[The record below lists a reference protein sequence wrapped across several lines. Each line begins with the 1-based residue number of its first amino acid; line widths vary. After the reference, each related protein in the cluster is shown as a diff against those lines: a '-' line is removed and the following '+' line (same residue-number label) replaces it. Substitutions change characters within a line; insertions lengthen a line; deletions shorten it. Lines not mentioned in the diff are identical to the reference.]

1 MTPRLRVIFLGV
13 LPQPGQHP
21 HAEQGSGESFGPS
34 GLQFEKGWQRVLPR
48 PPLCARRI
56 PSAGRELGGCRL
68 TSFAA
73 QASVV
78 LSSAVCRLVSF
89 VHCQF
94 FQVGVDLV
102 GPSCSVFAETLKC
115 SFNIKGFL
123 L

>member
-1 MTPRLRVIFLGV
+1 MC
-13 LPQPGQHP
+13 LPHP
-21 HAEQGSGESFGPS
+21 LH
-34 GLQFEKGWQRVLPR
+34 WQ
-48 PPLCARRI
+48 
-56 PSAGRELGGCRL
+56 ELGGCRL

-94 FQVGVDLV
+94 FQVGVDLL
-102 GPSCSVFAETLKC
+102 GRSCSVFTETLKC
-115 SFNIKGFL
+115 SFNIKRFL